1 MYVCMVGYFRFIEGE
16 EYVLNIK
23 FRSFI
28 ILELVV
34 VRFGIN
40 IKMEKSVFL
49 YKLENDYKKL
59 EKIFFFLFVL

>member
-1 MYVCMVGYFRFIEGE
+1 M
-16 EYVLNIK
+16 LNIK
-23 FRSFI
+23 FRSSI